1 MFRRVVVLDGLWRPG
16 ASMRPLARRL
26 ARAGFSPEL
35 FTSATVRGG
44 PDEAI
49 PRLVDRLRASPA
61 HVVAHSLG
69 GLVALAALHHAPDL
83 AVGRVACL
91 GSPLRGSAAATA
103 MAHHAWGSFALGRS
117 AGLLRDGCVPCASG
131 IDVGVVAGRRP
142 HGLGQFLGHFRG
154 ESDGTV
160 AVAETRIDGL
170 ADHVTVDASHLGL
183 LFSAEAADQA
193 LAFLREGRF
202 VRQPR

>member
-1 MFRRVVVLDGLWRPG
+1 MMPV
-16 ASMRPLARRL
+16 
-26 ARAGFSPEL
+26 E
-35 FTSATVRGG
+35 
-44 PDEAI
+44 
-49 PRLVDRLRASPA
+49 
-61 HVVAHSLG
+61 
-69 GLVALAALHHAPDL
+69 
-83 AVGRVACL
+83 
-91 GSPLRGSAAATA
+91 
-103 MAHHAWGSFALGRS
+103 
-117 AGLLRDGCVPCASG
+117 
-131 IDVGVVAGRRP
+131 
-142 HGLGQFLGHFRG
+142 GLGQFLGHFRG